1 MSANG
6 YDVAAEAPIVN
17 TYVPIN
23 FGELYRIGAA
33 QKAAVDEAVEDLNTA
48 VTTFGEFRSPSKIDT
63 ENYYKNSIGKF
74 TDLIEAASSNPDL
87 MKDAG
92 FRAQLQSR
100 INGLDYTALSMLK
113 ESADMQ
119 RLGIKTRAQMESEG
133 RYNKDW
139 DKSDIPNYD
148 TLGTGRVFDDITP
161 VRWMSA
167 NELSNAYFNDL
178 KASSLGSVW
187 KDGVKYNRT
196 GITYDT
202 LYDIS
207 SARFN
212 DLVNTPQG
220 KEYYNQF
227 LQQYG
232 NADDARE
239 AFVTM
244 IADSQRDRIVN
255 QDTVDPYW
263 LTMAR
268 TNSRGANNIASLNPT
283 RLDFINS
290 TVAKSSTNSIGRRF
304 EDYRNYINGL
314 IDKYPDT
321 EISKNAKRGLA
332 NIDNMLHQMQY
343 LGMAANEYMKD
354 YNKSGSN
361 QSYVNAVTA
370 SNQAKQIQSKLLG
383 MADKYVLKNEFER
396 VSKFSADDINNENK
410 YSTEGYLRGVKSALD
425 LVKGDIGVLD
435 NDDLLTGVG
444 GVYEVIKDE
453 NGGRSRAYS
462 FNDSEGFILPE
473 TAFQIATETQPRNIK
488 IESGLF
494 RDDSFPVKE
503 LIESGSIPNVQFIPD
518 NKVMKL
524 DPNTFALFG
533 KMRIPKEI
541 VEQALGTGIW
551 SDKGWTSGFSD
562 KLVLP
567 FGRQSTRT
575 AMKDLFG
582 GKEVKEIIGENGE
595 EYYEIDILRTLPSY
609 NQSPEYW
616 QRVNQRWQ
624 GGQETGIGGAS
635 QAKEEYNTSAQ
646 QTLGY

>member
-161 VRWMSA
+161 IRWMSA

-255 QDTVDPYW
+255 QDTADPYW
-263 LTMAR
+263 LATMK
-268 TNSRGANNIASLNPT
+268 SRNTGSDNITRLNPT
-283 RLDFINS
+283 RLDFMNA
-290 TVAKSSTNSIGRRF
+290 TVARSSTGNIGKRF
-304 EDYRNYINGL
+304 EDYRNYISSL
-314 IDKYPDT
+314 ISKYPDSD
-321 EISKNAKRGLA
+321 ISRNAKKGLD
-332 NIDNMLHQMQY
+332 NIDNMLYQMQE
-343 LGMAANEYMKD
+343 LGQNA
-354 YNKSGSN
+354 N
-361 QSYVNAVTA
+361 QSIARYNQNGDQQSYINAITA
-370 SNQAKQIQSKLLG
+370 NKQAKQIQSQLLG
-383 MADKYVLKNEFER
+383 MADKYIMKNEFER
-396 VSKFSADDINNENK
+396 VANFSADDKSPDK
-410 YSTEGYLRGVKSALD
+410 YSTEGYIRGVKSALD
-425 LVKGDIGVLD
+425 LVKGDIGILD
-435 NDDLLTGVG
+435 NDDLLTGISG
-444 GVYEVIKDE
+444 IYDIITDE
-453 NGGRSRAYS
+453 NGGKNRVYS
-462 FNDSEGFILPE
+462 FNNSQGFILPE
-473 TAFQIATETQPRNIK
+473 TAFQIATQTTPREIK
-488 IESGLF
+488 RGAGLF

-503 LIESGSIPNVQFIPD
+503 LIESGNISNVQFIPD
-518 NKVMKL
+518 NKAMKL
-524 DPNTFALFG
+524 DPNTFALSG
-533 KMRIPKEI
+533 KIRIPKSEI
-541 VEQALGTGIW
+541 RNAVG
-551 SDKGWTSGFSD
+551 SGFWSSGYFGA
-562 KLVLP
+562 LSTMVAP
-567 FGRQSTRT
+567 FGVQS
-575 AMKDLFG
+575 ADSSIKGLFG
-582 GKEVKEIIGENGE
+582 GKEVKEIVGKDGKD
-595 EYYEIDILRTLPSY
+595 YYEFDILKVLPSE
-609 NQSPEYW
+609 NESPEYW
-616 QRVNQRWQ
+616 QRVDQRWH
-624 GGQETGIGGAS
+624 GGSETGIGGAS
-635 QAKEEYNTSAQ
+635 QAKEEYHTSAQ